1 MFLNCKNFANGWQC
15 LQLGVFVACKGM
27 LFSYLHHCKRVFVI
41 VKYSDFNTIS
51 AI

>member
-1 MFLNCKNFANGWQC
+1 MFLNCKNFANGWRC
-15 LQLGVFVACKGM
+15 LQLSVYMVCKGM
-27 LFSYLHHCKRVFVI
+27 LFSYLYHCKRALVI